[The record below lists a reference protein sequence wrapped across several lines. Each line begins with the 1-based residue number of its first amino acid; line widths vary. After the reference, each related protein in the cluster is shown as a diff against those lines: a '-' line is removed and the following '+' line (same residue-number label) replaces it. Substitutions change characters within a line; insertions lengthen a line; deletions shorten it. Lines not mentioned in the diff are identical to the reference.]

1 MHQIP
6 KSNYSNLWNFEIW
19 SLFILL
25 FDIFFLFRNGNNLL
39 LGTITMTEIPI
50 LEFENVD
57 TYYGNIQVLYDIN
70 IKVYKGELVCL
81 LGGNASGKSTT
92 LKTILGVCKV
102 KKGLVK
108 LRGERIDNKPT
119 KQIISR
125 GVAIVPEN
133 RRIFPRMTVLE
144 NLELGAYLRTDNEQ
158 IKKDIENIFELFPRL
173 KERTNQAG
181 ITLSGGEQQMLA
193 MGRALLSNPEILL
206 MDEPS
211 MGLSPILV
219 DQQFEL
225 IQKVNQKG
233 TTIFMVE
240 QNANMALSIADRGY
254 VLQTG
259 SIVLADTAKNLL
271 CNEMMQE
278 AYLGGTD
285 VCEIPL

>member
-1 MHQIP
+1 MSQ
-6 KSNYSNLWNFEIW
+6 
-19 SLFILL
+19 
-25 FDIFFLFRNGNNLL
+25 
-39 LGTITMTEIPI
+39 TPI

-70 IKVYKGELVCL
+70 LKVNRGELVCL

-92 LKTILGVCKV
+92 LKTILGVCRV
-102 KKGLVK
+102 KNGAVK
-108 LRGERIDNKPT
+108 LKGERVDGKPT

-144 NLELGAYLRTDNEQ
+144 NLELGAYLRTDPRE
-158 IKKDIENIFELFPRL
+158 IKKDIEKIFELFPRL
-173 KERTNQAG
+173 KERINQSG

-193 MGRALLSNPEILL
+193 MGRALLSNPDILL

-211 MGLSPILV
+211 MGLSPLLV

-225 IQKVNQKG
+225 IQRVNRQG

-259 SIVLADTAKNLL
+259 AIVLADTAKNLL

-278 AYLGGTD
+278 AYLGGAD
-285 VCEIPL
+285 VCETPL

>member
-1 MHQIP
+1 MIEP
-6 KSNYSNLWNFEIW
+6 
-19 SLFILL
+19 
-25 FDIFFLFRNGNNLL
+25 
-39 LGTITMTEIPI
+39 PI
-50 LEFENVD
+50 LEFKNVD

-70 IKVYKGELVCL
+70 LQIYKGELVCL

-102 KKGLVK
+102 NKGEVK
-108 LRGERIDNKPT
+108 LNGERIDGKPT
-119 KQIISR
+119 KQIISK

-144 NLELGAYLRTDNEQ
+144 NLELGAYLRSDHEAV
-158 IKKDIENIFELFPRL
+158 KKDMTKIFELFPRL
-173 KERTNQAG
+173 KERINQAG

-193 MGRALLSNPEILL
+193 MARALLSRPDVLL

-211 MGLSPILV
+211 MGLSPLLV

-225 IQKVNQKG
+225 IQKVNRQG

-259 SIVLADTAKNLL
+259 SIVLSDSASNLL
-271 CNEMMQE
+271 CNEMMQQ
-278 AYLGGTD
+278 AYLGGAD
-285 VCEIPL
+285 VCQTPV

>member
-1 MHQIP
+1 MNQ
-6 KSNYSNLWNFEIW
+6 
-19 SLFILL
+19 
-25 FDIFFLFRNGNNLL
+25 G
-39 LGTITMTEIPI
+39 PI
-50 LEFENVD
+50 LEFKNVD

-70 IKVYKGELVCL
+70 LQIYRGELVCL

-102 KKGLVK
+102 KNGEVK
-108 LRGERIDNKPT
+108 LNGERIDSKPT
-119 KQIISR
+119 KQIISQ

-144 NLELGAYLRTDNEQ
+144 NLELGAYLRSDHEGV
-158 IKKDIENIFELFPRL
+158 KKDMEKIFELFPRL
-173 KERTNQAG
+173 KERINQAG

-193 MGRALLSNPEILL
+193 MGRALLSNPDVLL

-211 MGLSPILV
+211 MGLSPLLV

-225 IQKVNQKG
+225 IQKVNRQG

-259 SIVLADTAKNLL
+259 SIVLSDTAQNLL
-271 CNEMMQE
+271 CNEMMQQ
-278 AYLGGTD
+278 AYLGGAD
-285 VCEIPL
+285 VCETPI